1 MATDTQSAIS
11 RGPALDRPP
20 SQEPVLVRLLGLA
33 MSLTNVVATTWILLL
48 MVLIVADVVGRNAF
62 LSPIAGVPEMVK
74 YSIVGIVFLQV
85 AHTHWK
91 GQMIRSD
98 GLLAL
103 MAARRPRLA
112 AGFDL
117 VAQLVGAGFTSA
129 LAWAVWPKVI
139 RAFER
144 GEMEGVSGHF
154 TMPVWPFLAIIVV
167 GSVLLCLSFLLSA
180 TLAARRLAAQPE

>member
-1 MATDTQSAIS
+1 MTTDTQTATS
-11 RGPALDRPP
+11 REPA
-20 SQEPVLVRLLGLA
+20 LVRLLGFV

-103 MAARRPRLA
+103 MGERRPRLA

-117 VAQLVGAGFTSA
+117 VAQLVGVGFTA
-129 LAWAVWPKVI
+129 DLAWAVWPKVI

-154 TMPVWPFLAIIVV
+154 TMPVWPFLAIIVI
-167 GSVLLCLSFLLSA
+167 GSVLLSLSFLLSA
-180 TLAARRLAAQPE
+180 AIAARRLAARPE

>member
-1 MATDTQSAIS
+1 MATDTQTATS
-11 RGPALDRPP
+11 REPA
-20 SQEPVLVRLLGLA
+20 LVRLLGHV

-98 GLLAL
+98 GLLSL

-129 LAWAVWPKVI
+129 LAWAVWPKMI

-154 TMPVWPFLAIIVV
+154 TMPVWPFLAIIVL
-167 GSVLLCLSFLLSA
+167 GSVLLSLSFLLSA
-180 TLAARRLAAQPE
+180 AIAAHRLAARPE

>member
-1 MATDTQSAIS
+1 MATDTQPTTS
-11 RGPALDRPP
+11 REPA
-20 SQEPVLVRLLGLA
+20 LVRLLGFV
-33 MSLTNVVATTWILLL
+33 MSLTNVLATTWILLL

-98 GLLAL
+98 GLLTLVAQ
-103 MAARRPRLA
+103 RRPRLA

-117 VAQLVGAGFTSA
+117 VAQTVGVGFTAA
-129 LAWAVWPKVI
+129 LAWAVWPKMI

-154 TMPVWPFLAIIVV
+154 TMPVWPFLAIIVL
-167 GSVLLCLSFLLSA
+167 GSVLLALSFVLSA
-180 TLAARRLAAQPE
+180 GIAAHRLAARPE

>member
-1 MATDTQSAIS
+1 MASAPTTMDT
-11 RGPALDRPP
+11 REPA
-20 SQEPVLVRLLGLA
+20 LVRLLGLV

-98 GLLAL
+98 GLLTLIAKS
-103 MAARRPRLA
+103 RPRVA

-117 VAQLVGAGFTSA
+117 VAQLIGLGFTAA
-129 LAWAVWPKVI
+129 LAWAVWPKVV

-154 TMPVWPFLAIIVV
+154 TLPVWPFLAIIVA
-167 GSVLLCLSFLLSA
+167 GSVLLSLSFLLSA
-180 TLAARRLAAQPE
+180 LIAARRLRHPE

>member
-1 MATDTQSAIS
+1 MATDIRTAAS
-11 RGPALDRPP
+11 REPA
-20 SQEPVLVRLLGLA
+20 LVRLLGA
-33 MSLTNVVATTWILLL
+33 VMSLTNVLATTWILLL

-98 GLLAL
+98 GLLSVV
-103 MAARRPRLA
+103 AARRPRLA

-117 VAQLVGAGFTSA
+117 VAQLIGAGFTVA
-129 LAWAVWPKVI
+129 LAWAVWPKMI

-154 TMPVWPFLAIIVV
+154 TMPVWPFLAIIVL
-167 GSVLLCLSFLLSA
+167 GSALLALSFLLSA
-180 TLAARRLAAQPE
+180 GIAARRLSARPE

>member
-1 MATDTQSAIS
+1 MTTDTQPTI
-11 RGPALDRPP
+11 
-20 SQEPVLVRLLGLA
+20 SQEPALVRLLGLV

-98 GLLAL
+98 GLLSL
-103 MAARRPRLA
+103 MGERRPRLA

-117 VAQLVGAGFTSA
+117 VAQLVGVGFTAA
-129 LAWAVWPKVI
+129 LAWAVWPKMI

-154 TMPVWPFLAIIVV
+154 TMPVWPFLAIIVL
-167 GSVLLCLSFLLSA
+167 GSVLLSLSFLLSA
-180 TLAARRLAAQPE
+180 AIAAHRLAARPE